1 MFLKNKVTNKDEERQ
16 KQQKINFNVLIN
28 QWADESGDRV
38 QGEKHLWEKEKTLR
52 ATKKSV

>member
-16 KQQKINFNVLIN
+16 KQQKINLNVLIN

-38 QGEKHLWEKEKTLR
+38 QGEKHLWEKEETLR